1 MTTDSSR
8 KYPSPSKMIKK
19 YLFRVYTHPEDR
31 CVYNAKS
38 NIPAYAEKTENA
50 N

>member
-8 KYPSPSKMIKK
+8 KYLSPSKVIKK
-19 YLFRVYTHPEDR
+19 YLFRVYIHPEDR

-38 NIPAYAEKTENA
+38 DIPACAEKSGTA